1 MEEFDLIV
9 IGGGSSGYA
18 AAMRG
23 IDFGKRICLIET
35 DKVGGAGV
43 YNGVLSSKTLWELS
57 TRFID
62 INDMIVAKGRSRF
75 ELKMGGSL
83 ANTCRGNF

>member
-1 MEEFDLIV
+1 MAKLIKEWKNLILSSLEEVLQDMRRQCEESILV
-9 IGGGSSGYA
+9 NGY
-18 AAMRG
+18 
-23 IDFGKRICLIET
+23 
-35 DKVGGAGV
+35 V